1 MLWSTFFLARYP
13 NSFLI
18 MVVIMEG
25 GERVMAA
32 GVAICI
38 SWGCGGTESS
48 HGARHAAPSSPFHL
62 IHDLSRFYVSNIPF
76 DQELN
81 VYLPLSISQHLMT
94 KVERSPCFCADTWA
108 AFNDWHHHHH
118 HQQKQQRRRRRRG
131 TSRREVPGVQRVPGR
146 RESSLIT
153 WDARTGKAVRGFL
166 S

>member
-1 MLWSTFFLARYP
+1 MLWSTFFSTWYP

-18 MVVIMEG
+18 MVVITEG
-25 GERVMAA
+25 RERVMVA

-38 SWGCGGTESS
+38 SCGCGDTESI
-48 HGARHAAPSSPFHL
+48 HEARCAAPLPPFHL
-62 IHDLSRFYVSNIPF
+62 IHDLSRFYLLNIPF

-94 KVERSPCFCADTWA
+94 KVERSPCFYANTWA
-108 AFNDWHHHHH
+108 AFNERHHY
-118 HQQKQQRRRRRRG
+118 HQQQQQRWWRRRRA

-153 WDARTGKAVRGFL
+153 WDARTGKAVRGLL

>member
-1 MLWSTFFLARYP
+1 MLWSTFFSTRYP

-25 GERVMAA
+25 RERVMMA

-38 SWGCGGTESS
+38 SCGCGGTESS
-48 HGARHAAPSSPFHL
+48 HGVRFAAPFSPFHL
-62 IHDLSRFYVSNIPF
+62 IHGLSRFYSSNIPF

-81 VYLPLSISQHLMT
+81 VYLTLSISQHLMT
-94 KVERSPCFCADTWA
+94 KVERSPCFYANTWA
-108 AFNDWHHHHH
+108 AFNER
-118 HQQKQQRRRRRRG
+118 HQHQLQRWWWRQQRA

-153 WDARTGKAVRGFL
+153 WDARTGKAVRGLL